1 MRHVATAGTGS
12 LVSSSEG
19 FPHLEAVPFL
29 LVTSAESTEAET
41 ANEGVAV
48 AEDLEG

>member
-1 MRHVATAGTGS
+1 MRHVATAGAGS

-41 ANEGVAV
+41 ANEGVAM